1 MRRKA
6 FISLAALLAL
16 LAGSACTR
24 QDPLPTGEVK
34 LTFSVGQPETRAITP
49 GITGPADGGAIFCT
63 GAGTQADPYVPDLHI
78 FIADSEGDI
87 VARYP
92 GLTASCDVNAAN
104 TQATVSFSGMTAGEY
119 TVYAIANTNGGVWGA
134 PADQDAWN
142 AILTREDPED
152 PAPATVLES
161 LTLNHGSDPQPVV
174 SDRMPL
180 SASGTLTVQATGNG
194 EVSLELLR
202 CVAGVKVQFENAT
215 SGALVLGDSEDD
227 NKNVSV
233 SIGSINPTSGKLIPP
248 ASGDDVSGDLQTLTM
263 SASSLTIPKGG
274 TALLSASTYFVFPSV
289 APGGTY
295 YCHPVTFSW
304 TQTTPSSG
312 DPVVTSGSY
321 TSEAPGLRIHDKKSA
336 DIPSLLRNQLITIQI
351 RIANNSDVS
360 FNFVV
365 TDWDKKQERV
375 WFD

>member
-34 LTFSVGQPETRAITP
+34 LTFSVGQPETRANIVP
-49 GITGPADGGAIFCT
+49 GKTGPEDGGKIIIKEDT
-63 GAGTQADPYVPDLHI
+63 TPDLYI
-78 FIADSEGDI
+78 FVASNSSPRTI

-92 GLTASCDVNAAN
+92 DNVHSSCTINDAH
-104 TQATVSFSGMTAGEY
+104 TKATVTITGIPAGEY

-134 PADQDAWN
+134 PANKAAWDA
-142 AILTREDPED
+142 IST
-152 PAPATVLES
+152 ATALEA
-161 LTLNHGSDPQPVV
+161 LTLNHAVDYDEDEVNDPRPLVI
-174 SDRMPL
+174 DRMPL
-180 SASGTLTVQATGNG
+180 SASGPLTVQSTGNG

-215 SGALVLGDSEDD
+215 SGKLDLT
-227 NKNVSV
+227 SV
-233 SIGSINPTSGKLIPP
+233 SLSIGNINPTQGKLIPP
-248 ASGDDVSGDLQTLTM
+248 ASGDDVSGEKQTLYM
-263 SASSLTIPKGG
+263 SAASLEIPKGEI
-274 TALLSASTYFVFPSV
+274 ALLSASTYFVFPSV

-304 TQTTPSSG
+304 TQTP
-312 DPVVTSGSY
+312 PVPGTSGIGSY
-321 TSEAPGLRIHDKKSA
+321 SSQDPGLRIHDKKSQ
-336 DIPSLLRNQLITIQI
+336 DIPALLRNQLITIQI
-351 RIANNSDVS
+351 RIANNANVS

-365 TDWDKKQERV
+365 ADWSTKQERV

>member
-24 QDPLPTGEVK
+24 QDSLPTGEVK
-34 LTFSVGQPETRAITP
+34 LTFSVGKPETRAITP
-49 GITGPADGGAIFCT
+49 GVTGPEDGGKIIIKEDT
-63 GAGTQADPYVPDLHI
+63 TPDLYI
-78 FIADSEGDI
+78 FIADNSASRSI

-92 GLTASCDVNAAN
+92 SASSACTIND
-104 TQATVSFSGMTAGEY
+104 THTEATVTISGMTAGEY

-134 PADQDAWN
+134 PANKAAWDA
-142 AILTREDPED
+142 IST
-152 PAPATVLES
+152 ATALEA
-161 LTLNHGSDPQPVV
+161 LTLNHAVDYDEDGVNDPRPLVI
-174 SDRMPL
+174 DRMPL
-180 SASGTLTVQATGNG
+180 SASGPLTVQSTGNG

-215 SGALVLGDSEDD
+215 SGKLDLT
-227 NKNVSV
+227 SV
-233 SIGSINPTSGKLIPP
+233 SLSIGNINPTQGKLIPP
-248 ASGDDVSGDLQTLTM
+248 ASGDDVSGEKQALSM
-263 SASSLTIPKGG
+263 SAASLEIPKGE

-289 APGGTY
+289 APEGTY

-304 TQTTPSSG
+304 TQTTPSLG
-312 DPVVTSGSY
+312 DPIITSGSY
-321 TSEAPGLRIHDKKSA
+321 TSLAPGLRIHDKKSV
-336 DIPSLLRNQLITIQI
+336 DIPALLRNQLITIQI

-360 FNFVV
+360 FNFIVA
-365 TDWDKKQERV
+365 DWTTKQENV

>member
-16 LAGSACTR
+16 LAGTACTR
-24 QDPLPTGEVK
+24 QDPLPTGEVT
-34 LTFSVGQPETRAITP
+34 LRFSVGLPETRATTP
-49 GITGPADGGAIFCT
+49 GVTGPADGGAIFCT
-63 GAGTQADPYVPDLHI
+63 GEGTAQNPYVPDLHI
-78 FIADSEGDI
+78 LIFNSEGNI
-87 VARYP
+87 AAHYP
-92 GLTASCDVNAAN
+92 GATSSCDVNAAR
-104 TQATVSFSGMTAGEY
+104 TEATVSFSGMTAGEY
-119 TVYAIANTNGGVWGA
+119 TVYAVANTGTGVWGA
-134 PADQDAWN
+134 PANQTAWDAITTET
-142 AILTREDPED
+142 ALR
-152 PAPATVLES
+152 A

-215 SGALVLGDSEDD
+215 SGKLDLTS
-227 NKNVSV
+227 VSL
-233 SIGSINPTSGKLIPP
+233 SIGSINPTQGKLIPP

-263 SASSLTIPKGG
+263 SASSLAIPKGE

-289 APGGTY
+289 ASGGTY

-351 RIANNSDVS
+351 RIANNRDVS

-365 TDWDKKQERV
+365 NDWSTKQEKV

>member
-34 LTFSVGQPETRAITP
+34 LTFSVGQSETRAITP
-49 GITGPADGGAIFCT
+49 GVTGPADGGAIFCT

-78 FIADSEGDI
+78 LIANSEGSI

-92 GLTASCDVNAAN
+92 GATASCDVKNAAH

-119 TVYAIANTNGGVWGA
+119 TVYAVANTGAGVWGA
-134 PADQDAWN
+134 PADQAAWN
-142 AILTREDPED
+142 AITTETALRT
-152 PAPATVLES
+152 

-174 SDRMPL
+174 SGRMPL
-180 SASGTLTVQATGNG
+180 SASGPLTVQSTGNG

-215 SGALVLGDSEDD
+215 TGKLDLT
-227 NKNVSV
+227 SV
-233 SIGSINPTSGKLIPP
+233 SLSIGNINPTQGKLIPP
-248 ASGDDVSGDLQTLTM
+248 ASGDDVSGEKQTLSM

-312 DPVVTSGSY
+312 DPIITSGSY
-321 TSEAPGLRIHDKKSA
+321 TSEAPGLRIHDKKSV
-336 DIPSLLRNQLITIQI
+336 DIPALLRNQLITIQI
-351 RIANNSDVS
+351 RIANNRDVS

-365 TDWDKKQERV
+365 ADWSTKQEKV

>member
-49 GITGPADGGAIFCT
+49 GVTGPADGGAILCT
-63 GAGTQADPYVPDLHI
+63 GTGTILDPYVPDLYI

-92 GLTASCDVNAAN
+92 GPTASCDVEDDAP
-104 TQATVSFSGMTAGEY
+104 TEATVSFSGMTAGEY
-119 TVYAIANTNGGVWGA
+119 TVYAIANTDGGVWGA
-134 PADQDAWN
+134 PANKTAWDT
-142 AILTREDPED
+142 ITT
-152 PAPATVLES
+152 ATALEA
-161 LTLNHGSDPQPVV
+161 LTLNHGSDTHPLVT
-174 SDRMPL
+174 DRMPL
-180 SASGTLTVQATGNG
+180 SAVGPLTVQSTGNG

-215 SGALVLGDSEDD
+215 SGKLDFT
-227 NKNVSV
+227 SV
-233 SIGSINPTSGKLIPP
+233 SLSIGNINPTQGKLIPP
-248 ASGDDVSGDLQTLTM
+248 ASGDDTSGTPETLSM
-263 SASSLTIPKGG
+263 SAASLEIPKGE

-295 YCHPVTFSW
+295 YCYPVTFSW

-321 TSEAPGLRIHDKKSA
+321 TSEAPGLRIHDKKSQ

-351 RIANNSDVS
+351 RIANNRNVS
-360 FNFVV
+360 FNFIV
-365 TDWDKKQERV
+365 TDWSKKQEKV